1 MIIKLYKNCILT
13 DAYSEV
19 FDVYRKDANGKTA
32 LDRYLETLEQKT
44 IETLHTYVT
53 NSGKISFDL
62 NDENDTEF
70 YDFNYM
76 SITDE
81 VNNFTRFCFID
92 AVTVVN
98 GIAVVSY
105 IEDLWSNYAPS
116 LQMRKSLLTRSR
128 IIDYGSYKI
137 PFYSLGMEYQGNN
150 QLKLIDLF
158 EKTNQ
163 QQIQTVAIILQVQ
176 LYKLTEQGNVSERE
190 ISECFVT
197 AKKLNDE
204 TYISYNSTTTADD
217 LLFEIIKK
225 SSNTKI
231 TWNNEEWNYEVY
243 NAIYVPESF
252 GILLSPLATPSK
264 YRAKIYTEGNY
275 DIYFV
280 TLPASALGAVDINWT
295 QTKTII
301 PNFKQFKVG
310 TILNAFDII
319 QNGTDITIKVG
330 YFASKTDFSLYLSFQ
345 NQIFEITQDFM
356 REFPISVQTADV
368 TQQQATAREVAQLNA
383 KLGIA
388 NGALQIGSGITDS
401 AMGMLQMGLGA
412 YTGSTKMM
420 LNGSQQASHAP
431 FEVGHGIINI
441 ISSNKQLDIANRAM
455 YVSNKGTKLLSNAV
469 VCANY
474 GIVLY
479 EIQPDNEV
487 EVQANIDNC
496 GYVCNEIVDNLLS
509 SITTG
514 TTNKWNVMQ
523 FEYVNIYGK
532 FTQRIADA
540 LRDIL
545 YAGFKIWYDE
555 TAING

>member
-32 LDRYLETLEQKT
+32 LNRYLETLEQKT
-44 IETLHTYVT
+44 ISTPHTYVT

-62 NDENDTEF
+62 IDENDTEF

-150 QLKLIDLF
+150 QLKFTRLF
-158 EKTNQ
+158 DISN
-163 QQIQTVAIILQVQ
+163 LQPEVNVVMQLQ
-176 LYKLTEQGNVSERE
+176 LYKLSEQGELSERVIYEAFLAHKQGDVVYNDWDISVAELFIQRLMQDSSSKKISIGGIEFNYE
-190 ISECFVT
+190 I
-197 AKKLNDE
+197 
-204 TYISYNSTTTADD
+204 YNI
-217 LLFEIIKK
+217 LLFPKE
-225 SSNTKI
+225 
-231 TWNNEEWNYEVY
+231 
-243 NAIYVPESF
+243 F
-252 GILLSPLATPSK
+252 GIPINTIAPATTNTQTT
-264 YRAKIYTEGNY
+264 IGTQ
-275 DIYFV
+275 
-280 TLPASALGAVDINWT
+280 TALFRIIPPTDTSLNITN
-295 QTKTII
+295 TKTIAC
-301 PNFKQFKVG
+301 NFKQFKIG
-310 TILNAFDII
+310 TFITAYDIV
-319 QNGTDITIKVG
+319 QNGTNIEIKVG
-330 YFASKTDFSLYLSFQ
+330 YQTDFYDFKLFIMFQ
-345 NQIFEITQDFM
+345 NQIYDITSDFKI
-356 REFPISVQTADV
+356 EVPISVQTADV
-368 TQQQATAREVAQLNA
+368 TQQQSTAREMAQFNA
-383 KLGIA
+383 KMGIA
-388 NGALQIGSGITDS
+388 SGAMQIGSGVVSGLVGGAKTISGIATGSDS
-401 AMGMLQMGLGA
+401 MIMSGVDQMGQ
-412 YTGSTKMM
+412 S
-420 LNGSQQASHAP
+420 P
-431 FEVGHGIINI
+431 FNVGRGIMNI
-441 ISSNKQLDIANRAM
+441 ISSAKQLEIANRAM
-455 YVSNKGTKLLSNAV
+455 YVSNRGCKITGNSVIASY
-469 VCANY
+469 Y
-474 GIVLY
+474 GIVIY

-509 SITTG
+509 NITTG
-514 TTNKWNVMQ
+514 STNKWNVMQ

-555 TAING
+555 TAINE

>member
-44 IETLHTYVT
+44 IATPHTYVT

-62 NDENDTEF
+62 NDEDGTEF

-150 QLKLIDLF
+150 QLKLTRLF
-158 EKTNQ
+158 DMSTATPEVNVVMQ
-163 QQIQTVAIILQVQ
+163 LQ
-176 LYKLTEQGNVSERE
+176 LYKLSEQGELSERVIYEAFLVHKEGDVVYNDWDISVAELFIQRLMQDSSSKKISIGGIDFNYE
-190 ISECFVT
+190 I
-197 AKKLNDE
+197 
-204 TYISYNSTTTADD
+204 YNI
-217 LLFEIIKK
+217 LLFPKE
-225 SSNTKI
+225 
-231 TWNNEEWNYEVY
+231 
-243 NAIYVPESF
+243 F
-252 GILLSPLATPSK
+252 GIPINTIAPATTNTQTT
-264 YRAKIYTEGNY
+264 IGTQ
-275 DIYFV
+275 
-280 TLPASALGAVDINWT
+280 TALFRIIPPTDTSLNITN
-295 QTKTII
+295 TKTIAC
-301 PNFKQFKVG
+301 NFKQFKIG
-310 TILNAFDII
+310 TLITAYDIV
-319 QNGTDITIKVG
+319 QNGTNIEIKVG
-330 YFASKTDFSLYLSFQ
+330 YQTDFYDFKLFMMFQ
-345 NQIFEITQDFM
+345 NQLYDITSDFKI
-356 REFPISVQTADV
+356 EVPISIQTADV
-368 TQQQATAREVAQLNA
+368 TQQQATAREMAQFNA
-383 KLGIA
+383 KMGIA
-388 NGALQIGSGITDS
+388 SGAMQIGSGMMDS
-401 AMGMLQMGLGA
+401 KLGLAKTFIGA
-412 YTGSTKMM
+412 GTGSLSMAM
-420 LNGSQQASHAP
+420 SGAQQMSDAP
-431 FEVGHGIINI
+431 FKVGRGIMNI
-441 ISSNKQLDIANRAM
+441 ISSSKQLEIANRAM
-455 YVSNKGTKLLSNAV
+455 YVSNRGCKITGNSVIA
-469 VCANY
+469 AYY
-474 GIVLY
+474 GIVIY

-514 TTNKWNVMQ
+514 ITNKWNVMQ

-555 TAING
+555 TAINE

>member
-32 LDRYLETLEQKT
+32 LDRYLETLEQNT
-44 IETLHTYVT
+44 ITTPHTYVT

-150 QLKLIDLF
+150 QLKFTRLF
-158 EKTNQ
+158 DMSTATPEVNVVVQ
-163 QQIQTVAIILQVQ
+163 LQ
-176 LYKLTEQGNVSERE
+176 LYKLSEQGELSERLIYE
-190 ISECFVT
+190 AFLAHKQDDVVSNDWDIAVAELFIQRLMQDSSSKKISIGGIEF
-197 AKKLNDE
+197 
-204 TYISYNSTTTADD
+204 
-217 LLFEIIKK
+217 
-225 SSNTKI
+225 
-231 TWNNEEWNYEVY
+231 NYEIY
-243 NAIYVPESF
+243 NIILIPKEF
-252 GILLSPLATPSK
+252 GIPINTIAPATTNTQTT
-264 YRAKIYTEGNY
+264 IGTQ
-275 DIYFV
+275 
-280 TLPASALGAVDINWT
+280 TALFRIIPPVDTSLNFT
-295 QTKTII
+295 NTKTIAC
-301 PNFKQFKVG
+301 NFKQFKIG
-310 TILNAFDII
+310 SLITAYDIV
-319 QNGTDITIKVG
+319 QNGTNIEIKVG
-330 YFASKTDFSLYLSFQ
+330 YQTDFYDFKLFIMFQ
-345 NQIFEITQDFM
+345 NQIYDITSDFKI
-356 REFPISVQTADV
+356 EVPISVQTADV
-368 TQQQATAREVAQLNA
+368 TQQQSTAREMAQFNA
-383 KLGIA
+383 KMGIA
-388 NGALQIGSGITDS
+388 SGAMQIGSGMMDS
-401 AMGMLQMGLGA
+401 KLGLAKTFIGA
-412 YTGSTKMM
+412 GTGSLSMAM
-420 LNGSQQASHAP
+420 SGAQQMSDAP
-431 FEVGHGIINI
+431 FKVGRGIMNI
-441 ISSNKQLDIANRAM
+441 ISSSKQLEIANRAM
-455 YVSNKGTKLLSNAV
+455 YVSNRGCKITGNSTIA
-469 VCANY
+469 AYY
-474 GIVLY
+474 GIVIY

-555 TAING
+555 TAINE

>member
-44 IETLHTYVT
+44 IVTPHTYVT

-81 VNNFTRFCFID
+81 VNNFTRYCFID

-150 QLKLIDLF
+150 QLKLVELF
-158 EKTNQ
+158 EKAQ
-163 QQIQTVAIILQVQ
+163 QYQQVGIILQVQ

-190 ISECFVT
+190 IYEFFVSS
-197 AKKLNDE
+197 KIERQDN
-204 TYISYNSTTTADD
+204 YISYRPVASADNV
-217 LLFEIIKK
+217 LFNIIKK

-231 TWNNEEWNYEVY
+231 TWNNAEWNYEVY
-243 NAIYVPESF
+243 NAIYVPETF
-252 GILLSPLATPSK
+252 NIPLNASQGAPV
-264 YRAKIYTEGNY
+264 KIYTEGNV
-275 DIYFV
+275 DFYFV
-280 TLPASALGAVDINWT
+280 LFPGSMTGNLEIQYT
-295 QTKTII
+295 QQKTIVS
-301 PNFKQFKVG
+301 NFKQFKVG
-310 TILNAFDII
+310 TILTAYEIV
-319 QNGTDITIKVG
+319 QNGSDITIKIG
-330 YFASKTDFSLYLSFQ
+330 YFVSKTDFGLYLSFQ
-345 NQIFEITQDFM
+345 NQIFEITRDFM
-356 REFPISVQTADV
+356 RDFPISVQTADV

-388 NGALQIGSGITDS
+388 SGAMQVGSGVTDW
-401 AMGMLQMGLGA
+401 AMGTLQMGLGA
-412 YTGSTKMM
+412 YSGNTGMM
-420 LNGSQQASHAP
+420 MHGAQQSSRAP
-431 FEVGHGIINI
+431 FEVGRGVLNI
-441 ISSNKQLDIANRAM
+441 ISSNKQLDVANRAM
-455 YVSNKGTKLLSNAV
+455 YVSNKGTKLLSSASI
-469 VCANY
+469 CANY
-474 GIVLY
+474 GILLY

-496 GYVCNEIVDNLLS
+496 GYVCNEIVDNLLN

-555 TAING
+555 TAINE

>member
-19 FDVYRKDANGKTA
+19 FDVYHKDANAKTA

-44 IETLHTYVT
+44 IVTPHTYVT

-150 QLKLIDLF
+150 QLKLTRLF
-158 EKTNQ
+158 DMSTATPEVNVVVQ
-163 QQIQTVAIILQVQ
+163 LQ
-176 LYKLTEQGNVSERE
+176 LYKLSEQGKLSERLINEAFIAYKQNDVVSNDWDISQAELFIQRLMQDSSSKKISIGGIEFNYE
-190 ISECFVT
+190 I
-197 AKKLNDE
+197 
-204 TYISYNSTTTADD
+204 YNIILIPKEFGIPVNTIAPSTTNTQTTIGNATA
-217 LLFEIIKK
+217 LFRII
-225 SSNTKI
+225 
-231 TWNNEEWNYEVY
+231 
-243 NAIYVPESF
+243 
-252 GILLSPLATPSK
+252 SPLATDTK
-264 YRAKIYTEGNY
+264 LNITN
-275 DIYFV
+275 
-280 TLPASALGAVDINWT
+280 
-295 QTKTII
+295 TKTIAC
-301 PNFKQFKVG
+301 NFKQFKIG
-310 TILNAFDII
+310 SLITAYDIV
-319 QNGTDITIKVG
+319 QNGTNIEIKVG
-330 YFASKTDFSLYLSFQ
+330 YQTDFYDFKLFIMFQ
-345 NQIFEITQDFM
+345 NQIYDITSDFKI
-356 REFPISVQTADV
+356 EVPISVQTADV
-368 TQQQATAREVAQLNA
+368 TQQQATAREMSQFNA
-383 KLGIA
+383 KMGIA
-388 NGALQIGSGITDS
+388 SGAMQIGSGMMDS
-401 AMGMLQMGLGA
+401 KLGLAKTFIGAGTGNLSMAMGGAQQMG
-412 YTGSTKMM
+412 
-420 LNGSQQASHAP
+420 QAP
-431 FEVGHGIINI
+431 FEAGRGIMNI
-441 ISSNKQLDIANRAM
+441 ISSAKQLEIANRAM
-455 YVSNKGTKLLSNAV
+455 YVSNRGCKITGNSVIVAY
-469 VCANY
+469 Y
-474 GIVLY
+474 GIVIY

-555 TAING
+555 TAINE

>member
-19 FDVYRKDANGKTA
+19 FDVYHKDANAKTA

-62 NDENDTEF
+62 NDEDGTEF

-150 QLKLIDLF
+150 QLKLTRLFDLTSAYP
-158 EKTNQ
+158 EINVVVQ
-163 QQIQTVAIILQVQ
+163 LQ
-176 LYKLTEQGNVSERE
+176 LYKLSQQGELSERLITEAFLAFKRNDVVSNDFDISLAELVLQRLMQDSSSKKISLDNIEFNYE
-190 ISECFVT
+190 IYNIILIPKDFEIPVNTIAPT
-197 AKKLNDE
+197 ATN
-204 TYISYNSTTTADD
+204 TQTTIGNTTAM
-217 LLFEIIKK
+217 LRII
-225 SSNTKI
+225 
-231 TWNNEEWNYEVY
+231 
-243 NAIYVPESF
+243 
-252 GILLSPLATPSK
+252 SPLATDTK
-264 YRAKIYTEGNY
+264 LNITN
-275 DIYFV
+275 
-280 TLPASALGAVDINWT
+280 
-295 QTKTII
+295 TKTIAC
-301 PNFKQFKVG
+301 NFKQFKIG
-310 TILNAFDII
+310 SLITAYDIV
-319 QNGTDITIKVG
+319 QNGTNIEIKVG
-330 YFASKTDFSLYLSFQ
+330 YQTDFYDFKLFIMFQ
-345 NQIFEITQDFM
+345 NQIYDITSDFKI
-356 REFPISVQTADV
+356 EVPISVQTADV
-368 TQQQATAREVAQLNA
+368 TQQQSTAREMAQFNA
-383 KLGIA
+383 KMGIA
-388 NGALQIGSGITDS
+388 SGAMQIGSAVVSGLVGGAKTISGIATGSDS
-401 AMGMLQMGLGA
+401 MIMSGVDQMGQ
-412 YTGSTKMM
+412 S
-420 LNGSQQASHAP
+420 P
-431 FEVGHGIINI
+431 FNVGRGIMNI
-441 ISSNKQLDIANRAM
+441 ISSAKQLEIANRAM
-455 YVSNKGTKLLSNAV
+455 YVSNRGCKITGNSVIASY
-469 VCANY
+469 Y
-474 GIVLY
+474 GIVIY

-555 TAING
+555 TAIGE

>member
-19 FDVYRKDANGKTA
+19 FDVYHKDGNAKTA

-44 IETLHTYVT
+44 ITTPHTYVT

-150 QLKLIDLF
+150 QLKLTRLFDLSTASP
-158 EKTNQ
+158 EINVVVQ
-163 QQIQTVAIILQVQ
+163 LQ
-176 LYKLTEQGNVSERE
+176 LYKLSEQGKLSERLITEAFLSYKQNDVVSNDWDISQAELFIQRLMQDSSSKKISIGGIEFNYE
-190 ISECFVT
+190 I
-197 AKKLNDE
+197 
-204 TYISYNSTTTADD
+204 YNIILIPKDFEIPVNTIAPSATNTQTTIGNTTAM
-217 LLFEIIKK
+217 LRII
-225 SSNTKI
+225 
-231 TWNNEEWNYEVY
+231 
-243 NAIYVPESF
+243 
-252 GILLSPLATPSK
+252 SPLATDTK
-264 YRAKIYTEGNY
+264 LNITN
-275 DIYFV
+275 
-280 TLPASALGAVDINWT
+280 
-295 QTKTII
+295 TKTIAC
-301 PNFKQFKVG
+301 NFKQFKIG
-310 TILNAFDII
+310 SLITAYDIV
-319 QNGTDITIKVG
+319 QNGTNIEINVG
-330 YFASKTDFSLYLSFQ
+330 YQTDFYDFKLFIMFQ
-345 NQIFEITQDFM
+345 NQIYDITSDFKI
-356 REFPISVQTADV
+356 EVPISVQTADV
-368 TQQQATAREVAQLNA
+368 TQQQATAREMAQFNA
-383 KLGIA
+383 KMGIA
-388 NGALQIGSGITDS
+388 SGAMQIGSAVVSGLVGGAKTISGIATGSDS
-401 AMGMLQMGLGA
+401 MIMSGVDQMGQ
-412 YTGSTKMM
+412 S
-420 LNGSQQASHAP
+420 P
-431 FEVGHGIINI
+431 FNVGRGIMNI
-441 ISSNKQLDIANRAM
+441 ISSAKQLEIANRAM
-455 YVSNKGTKLLSNAV
+455 YVSNRGCKITGNSVIASY
-469 VCANY
+469 Y
-474 GIVLY
+474 GIVIY

-496 GYVCNEIVDNLLS
+496 GYVCNEIVDNLLN

-555 TAING
+555 TAINE

>member
-19 FDVYRKDANGKTA
+19 FDVYHKDANAKTA

-44 IETLHTYVT
+44 IVTPHTYVT

-150 QLKLIDLF
+150 QLKFTRLF
-158 EKTNQ
+158 DSPEAYINVVVQ
-163 QQIQTVAIILQVQ
+163 LQ
-176 LYKLTEQGNVSERE
+176 LYKLSEQGKLSERLITEAFLAFKRNDVVSNDFDISLAELVIQRLMQDSSTKKISLGNLEYNYE
-190 ISECFVT
+190 I
-197 AKKLNDE
+197 
-204 TYISYNSTTTADD
+204 YNIIFIPKDFEIPVNTIAPTVDSTQTVIGNTTAM
-217 LLFEIIKK
+217 FRII
-225 SSNTKI
+225 
-231 TWNNEEWNYEVY
+231 
-243 NAIYVPESF
+243 
-252 GILLSPLATPSK
+252 SPLATDTK
-264 YRAKIYTEGNY
+264 LNITN
-275 DIYFV
+275 
-280 TLPASALGAVDINWT
+280 
-295 QTKTII
+295 TKTIAC
-301 PNFKQFKVG
+301 NFKQFKIG
-310 TILNAFDII
+310 SLITAYDIV
-319 QNGTDITIKVG
+319 QNGTNIEIKVG
-330 YFASKTDFSLYLSFQ
+330 YQTDFYDFKLFIMFQ
-345 NQIFEITQDFM
+345 NQIYDITSDFKI
-356 REFPISVQTADV
+356 EVPISVQTADV
-368 TQQQATAREVAQLNA
+368 TQQQSTAREMAQFNA
-383 KLGIA
+383 KMGIA
-388 NGALQIGSGITDS
+388 SGAMQIGSGIMDS
-401 AMGMLQMGLGA
+401 QLGLAKTFIGA
-412 YTGSTKMM
+412 GTGSLSMAM
-420 LNGSQQASHAP
+420 NGAQQMSDAP
-431 FEVGHGIINI
+431 FKVGRGIMNI
-441 ISSNKQLDIANRAM
+441 ISSAKQLEIANRAM
-455 YVSNKGTKLLSNAV
+455 YVSNRGCKITGNSVIASY
-469 VCANY
+469 Y
-474 GIVLY
+474 GIVIY

-555 TAING
+555 TAINE